1 MPSLLLKKIKDKTAK
16 IAIVGLGYVGL
27 PLAVQKAKAGF
38 SVIGIERKRERVDMV
53 NKGKTYIPDIVG
65 DELKNVVKEKKFKAT
80 QSFNSISEVDII
92 CICVPTPLTKHKEPD
107 TQYIESVTDKMLPYL
122 HKNQLIILESTSY
135 PGTTEEIILPKIQN
149 AGFKVGKDFYLAFSP
164 ERIDP
169 GNKKYRLTN
178 TPKIVGGVTPK
189 CTQLA
194 EALYKQVIKEK
205 IHKVSSPKVAEM
217 EKLLENVFRNVNIA
231 LVNELT
237 ILCQRMGVSIWE
249 VIEAAKTKPY
259 GFMPFYPGPGLGGHC
274 IPVDPFY
281 LAWKAKEYSFNT
293 RFIELAGEINDNMP
307 YYIVERVTKILNQQK
322 KCISDANIL
331 ILGVAYKK
339 DIGDIRESPVLKI
352 IELLEKGGANTKY
365 NDPYVSSFSLKEK
378 EYRSVKLDDTVV
390 EKQDL
395 VIITTDHSLYDY
407 QKIVNSAR
415 LIFDTRNAT
424 KNIKEGR
431 EKIYLL

>member
-1 MPSLLLKKIKDKTAK
+1 LLLKKIKDKTAK

-38 SVIGIERKRERVDMV
+38 SVIGIERKKERIDMV
-53 NKGKTYIPDIVG
+53 NKGETYIPDIVG
-65 DELKNVVKEKKFKAT
+65 NDLKNVVKEKKLKAT
-80 QSFNSISEVDII
+80 QSFNCISEVDII
-92 CICVPTPLTKHKEPD
+92 CICVPTPLTNHKEPD
-107 TQYIESVTDKMLPYL
+107 IQYIENVTNKMLPYL
-122 HKNQLIILESTSY
+122 HKNQLIILESTTY
-135 PGTTEEIILPKIQN
+135 PGTTEEIILPKIQS

-169 GNKKYRLTN
+169 GNKKYHLTN
-178 TPKIVGGVTPK
+178 TPKVVGGVTPK

-194 EALYKQVIKEK
+194 GALYKQVIQEK
-205 IHKVSSPKVAEM
+205 IYTVSSPKAAEM

-237 ILCQRMGVSIWE
+237 ILCQRMGINIWE

-307 YYIVERVTKILNQQK
+307 YYVVERVTKILNQQK

-339 DIGDIRESPVLKI
+339 DTGDLRESPVLKI
-352 IELLEKGGANTKY
+352 IELLEKGGANIHY
-365 NDPYVSSFSLKEK
+365 NDPYVPSFSLKGK
-378 EYRSVKLDDTVV
+378 KYRSVKPDDTVI

-395 VIITTDHSLYDY
+395 VIITTDHSVYDY

-424 KNIKEGR
+424 KNIKRGR
-431 EKIYLL
+431 EKIHLL